1 MATVIKTCI
10 TELHYRISFDLAL
23 DLGTKGVYHLTL
35 ESQRKVQLQM
45 PKNIFFCQKKNLP
58 LVNPSPEENSPV

>member
-1 MATVIKTCI
+1 MATVIKTCS
-10 TELHYRISFDLAL
+10 TELHLILHWIL
-23 DLGTKGVYHLTL
+23 EQTKGVYHLTL